1 MIQSKYFC
9 SVAFE
14 SLGCFGTQN
23 TISVRMWHSYWFQSG
38 RQLKFPV
45 VELALGQ
52 IQWMLPFP
60 PPPQHGHD
68 HHCGQPLPLSPSS
81 SAASLTPSAPS
92 LSVASLTP
100 SLSTQIIF
108 QNHRTKG
115 HLNGIQT
122 LKYSGRIWQKSIE
135 KTGKSLIRGDK
146 LGESSKGTPGGG
158 EVKLSILRNVILIYF
173 WQIKIFDSH
182 QLQWWLTGGSPVE
195 GERVVFGTF
204 CHVDSTLWRPRDF
217 WLWCH
222 YHVKWYQWCRMLNA

>member
-14 SLGCFGTQN
+14 SLGCFETQN

-92 LSVASLTP
+92 LLVASLTP

-122 LKYSGRIWQKSIE
+122 LKYSGRIWQKSMEKNWEVIDTRWQVGRVQPADTWRWGGQIE
-135 KTGKSLIRGDK
+135 HIKKCNFAWLCGK
-146 LGESSKGTPGGG
+146 
-158 EVKLSILRNVILIYF
+158 LRYLILINCNGD
-173 WQIKIFDSH
+173 WLEA
-182 QLQWWLTGGSPVE
+182 LQWRGKGSSLAPFVMWTPHCGGLVISDYDAI
-195 GERVVFGTF
+195 T
-204 CHVDSTLWRPRDF
+204 
-217 WLWCH
+217 
-222 YHVKWYQWCRMLNA
+222 M